1 MDAIEVSELVRCAVE
16 HSFRAGAVVAA
27 DVDDQ
32 GVVELAEVFDGLD
45 DPADL
50 VVGVCEVRPV
60 DVSLPGEELL
70 LNKTE

>member
-1 MDAIEVSELVRCAVE
+1 VPWSIPSALAPLSPLK
-16 HSFRAGAVVAA
+16 
-27 DVDDQ
+27 

-50 VVGVCEVRPV
+50 VVGVREVRPV
-60 DVSLPGEELL
+60 DVSLSGEELL

>member
-1 MDAIEVSELVRCAVE
+1 MPLKVVNSFGV

-45 DPADL
+45 DAADL
-50 VVGVCEVRPV
+50 VVGVREVRPV
-60 DVSLPGEELL
+60 DVSLSGEELL